1 MKPFLFVDLYF
12 SMSIFRRMMGDH
24 PNDLASFPED
34 RISVRLQPR
43 REARA
48 DTREPDFKYPA

>member
-1 MKPFLFVDLYF
+1 
-12 SMSIFRRMMGDH
+12 MGDH
-24 PNDLASFPED
+24 PDNLTSFPED
-34 RISVRLQPR
+34 RISVLLQPR